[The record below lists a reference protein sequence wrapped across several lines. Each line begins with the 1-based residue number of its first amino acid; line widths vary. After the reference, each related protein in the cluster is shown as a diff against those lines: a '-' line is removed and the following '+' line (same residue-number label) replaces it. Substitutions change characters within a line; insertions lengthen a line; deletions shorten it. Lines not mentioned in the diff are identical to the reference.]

1 MKTLFATFILIIL
14 SYTVIGQNNIEDVVY
29 LKNGS
34 IIRGLVLETIPN
46 QTVKIQTVDRNIF
59 VFQMSEVEKITKE
72 EKPNTTAPNSSMSTE
87 TTDNRMEVAQA
98 YMSI

>member
-59 VFQMSEVEKITKE
+59 VFLTAACLLKRLITGWRLP
-72 EKPNTTAPNSSMSTE
+72 KPT
-87 TTDNRMEVAQA
+87 
-98 YMSI
+98 